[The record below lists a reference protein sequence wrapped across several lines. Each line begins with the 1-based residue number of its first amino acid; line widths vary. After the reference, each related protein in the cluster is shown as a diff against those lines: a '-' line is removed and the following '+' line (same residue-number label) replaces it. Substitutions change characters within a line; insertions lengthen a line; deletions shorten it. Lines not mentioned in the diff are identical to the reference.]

1 MSLTFAA
8 PSHLTPEPQRVGQSF
23 MRHVEVTGDSS
34 YPTGGETVDPAQLGF
49 TTILSMIL
57 APGGGYVPE
66 YIPSTGKLMVRG
78 GAASG
83 VLLAEI
89 PNATNL
95 AAITFRGV
103 IFGL

>member
-8 PSHLTPEPQRVGQSF
+8 PSHLPAEPQRVGQSF

-34 YPTGGETVDPAQLGF
+34 YPTGGEPIDPGALGF
-49 TTILSMIL
+49 TTILAVLL

-66 YIPSTGKLMVRG
+66 YIPATGKLMVRG

-95 AAITFRGV
+95 SAIVFRGV